1 MNAKKKND
9 GNIITSNGSALVTGA
24 SRGIGKAIARALAE
38 EGYDLFLTCR
48 QTVAELK
55 ALAQALEKEHG
66 VQVLPV
72 QCDMGDPDQVR
83 KLFQKIEGSASFA
96 ELELVVNNAGI
107 SYIGLLQD
115 MSDAS
120 WEEVISTNL
129 NSVFYTSRE
138 AIPLFLQNRFGRI
151 INISSVWG
159 EVGASTEAAYSASK
173 GGVHALTKALAKELA
188 PSGITVNAIACGVI
202 DTAMNDHFSA
212 EEKEDLRQEIPAD
225 RFGTPEDVAQMVLS
239 ILRGPGYLTGQVI
252 HLDGGWQ

>member
-1 MNAKKKND
+1 MKNPE
-9 GNIITSNGSALVTGA
+9 NVITAHESALVTGA
-24 SRGIGKAIARALAE
+24 SRGIGEAIARALAK

-48 QTVAELK
+48 QTMKELK
-55 ALAQALEKEHG
+55 ALAVSLEKEYG
-66 VQVLPV
+66 VQVMPV
-72 QCDMGDPDQVR
+72 QCDMAKASEVR
-83 KLFQKIEGSASFA
+83 ALFQAIEGASSFA
-96 ELELVVNNAGI
+96 ELNLIVNNAGV

-115 MSDAS
+115 MTDEA

-129 NSVFYTSRE
+129 NSVFYTCRE
-138 AIPLFLQNRFGRI
+138 SIPLFLQNRFGRI

-212 EEKEDLRQEIPAD
+212 EEKEDLKAEIPAD
-225 RFGTPEDVAQMVLS
+225 RFGMPEDVAQMVLS
-239 ILRGPGYLTGQVI
+239 ILHAPEYLTGQVI
-252 HLDGGWQ
+252 HLDGAWQ